1 MIRLRVVRRPVATL
15 PLLAALRCG
24 GGDLVLPPGGASVGA
39 SPSRSTVT
47 ADPATIEP
55 QTGVA
60 TVTVTVRDS
69 DGNPVDGLNVG
80 LHASG
85 SDVDLKQP
93 SDSTGADG
101 IATGSM
107 SSATPGTKIVSATV
121 DDTVEVNQT
130 AQVTVM
136 PGPAPRPTM
145 GLLEGTAQ
153 SAPAGLP
160 VPIPPAVRLTNGQG
174 QPVPGVA
181 VSFVVTGGGGSVDGA
196 DQTTDSD
203 GVARV
208 GGWVLGPATGL
219 NTLEARADSVQGSPV
234 IFAAQGTASSS
245 AVDHFVFQIQPQEDL
260 DKDQA
265 LSMQVA
271 LADAAGNVV
280 PLNGVVIYVELFRE
294 GEDHPSNT
302 RVVGDRFRETQN
314 GAAVFDL
321 RVTKDDDD
329 YRFRALS
336 DDLPQLGPVFSR
348 AFDVD

>member
-1 MIRLRVVRRPVATL
+1 MNHLRVVRRLIATL

-24 GGDLVLPPGGASVGA
+24 GGDLVLPPGGGSPGA
-39 SPSRSTVT
+39 SPTRSTVT
-47 ADPATIEP
+47 ADPAAIEP

-69 DGNPVDGLNVG
+69 DGNPMDGLHVG
-80 LHASG
+80 LHAIG

-93 SDSTGADG
+93 SDTTGADG
-101 IATGSM
+101 IATGAL

-121 DDTVEVNQT
+121 DDSVEVNQT

-136 PGPAPRPTM
+136 AGPERRPTM
-145 GLLEGTAQ
+145 VLLEGAAQ
-153 SAPAGLP
+153 SAPAGAP
-160 VPIPPAVRLTNGQG
+160 VPVPPAVRLTNGQG
-174 QPVPGVA
+174 APAPGVA
-181 VSFVVTGGGGSVDGA
+181 VRFVVTGGGGSVNGP

-208 GGWVLGPATGL
+208 GGWTLGPAIGL

-234 IFAAQGTASSS
+234 IIAAQATASSS
-245 AVDHFVFQIQPQEDL
+245 AVDHFVFQIQPPQHRNRDE
-260 DKDQA
+260 A
-265 LSMQVA
+265 IPMQVA

-294 GEDHPSNT
+294 GQDHPSNT
-302 RVVGDRFRETQN
+302 RVRGDRFRETQN

-321 RVTKDDDD
+321 RVTENDYG

-336 DDLPQLGPVFSR
+336 DDLPQLGPAFSR
-348 AFDVD
+348 AFDVN